1 MLSSLNK
8 EEILR
13 YLGYRQNGLTER
25 IEALLE
31 RCMAE
36 TIKVTLPKYIYR
48 RFEIRQEEEGIFIE
62 NTPICLKG
70 QSIREH
76 LQGCREIFL
85 LCATAGIGLDKRI
98 RQWMVT
104 EPDAGVVLDGC
115 GIQAVEQIADMAG
128 KEIEETVMQEGMYP
142 TWRFSP
148 GYGDLPLL
156 IQADILKVLDTHRK
170 IGVSLNES
178 CLMTPSKSVTA
189 IVGICDMKRDPRENK
204 CDYCNNKDTC
214 PFRKRGIRC

>member
-13 YLGYRQNGLTER
+13 YLGYRQTGLTDR
-25 IEALLE
+25 IEKLLE
-31 RCMAE
+31 RCMDEAV
-36 TIKVTLPKYIYR
+36 KVASPKYIYR
-48 RFEIRQEEEGIFIE
+48 RFQIQRGEEGIYIKE
-62 NTPICLKG
+62 TPICLKG
-70 QSIREH
+70 ASVREH
-76 LQGCREIFL
+76 LQGCREIYL

-104 EPDAGVVLDGC
+104 EPDAGLVLDGC
-115 GIQAVEQIADMAG
+115 GIQAVEQVADMAER
-128 KEIEETVMQEGMYP
+128 EIEETVAEEGLHL

-148 GYGDLPLL
+148 GYGDLPLD
-156 IQADILKVLDTHRK
+156 IQADILNVLDTHRK

-189 IVGICDMKRDPRENK
+189 IAGICDMEKDRRENK
-204 CDYCNNKDTC
+204 CDYCNNRGTC
-214 PFRKRGIRC
+214 SYRKRGVTC